1 MDEFK
6 ILSEDDNSKKI
17 EELSVNELEIYK
29 LELISFI
36 KKIDEEIKHR
46 QIKKAHAENF
56 FKRTDS

>member
-1 MDEFK
+1 
-6 ILSEDDNSKKI
+6 
-17 EELSVNELEIYK
+17 ELEIYK